1 MLKPIKPK
9 RMSDQVLEQ
18 LKDLIF
24 RGHLKPGERLMTERE
39 LARSLGV
46 SRPTVREAINKLVA
60 MHLLEHRQGQGTFV
74 NVPTTPEKNPLAAFI
89 NGQDASLMDLLEVRL
104 GLECN
109 AVALAA
115 RRASEEDIREI
126 EKSVE
131 EMTAAIKEG
140 HLGSDA
146 DISFHMA
153 IAYASKNVVQ
163 IHIMK
168 SLYDLLFYGIRENLQ
183 HLYTEP
189 MNLDKVLQQHTDILN
204 AIRKRDPD
212 EAHAAM
218 KRHIAFVQDYF
229 REQNMDG
236 FVKSHQSRHPG

>member
-9 RMSDQVLEQ
+9 RMSDQVFEQ

-39 LARSLGV
+39 LAQSLGV

-74 NVPTTPEKNPLAAFI
+74 NVPTAGADRNPLAAVI
-89 NGQDASLMDLLEVRL
+89 NGHDASLMDLLEVRQ

-115 RRASEEDIREI
+115 RRATDEDIREI
-126 EKSVE
+126 EKSVR
-131 EMTAAIKEG
+131 EMEAAVG
-140 HLGSDA
+140 DGSLGSDA

-153 IAYASKNVVQ
+153 IAYATRNVVQ

-168 SLYDLLFYGIRENLQ
+168 SLYDLLFYGIQENLQ
-183 HLYTEP
+183 HLYVEP
-189 MNLDKVLQQHTDILN
+189 TNLDKVLKQHTDILN
-204 AIRKRDPD
+204 AIRQHDPD
-212 EAHAAM
+212 EAYAAM
-218 KRHIAFVQDYF
+218 KRHISFVQDHF
-229 REQNMDG
+229 KERSIG
-236 FVKSHQSRHPG
+236 

>member
-9 RMSDQVLEQ
+9 RMSDQVFEQ

-24 RGHLKPGERLMTERE
+24 RGQLKPGERLMTERE
-39 LARSLGV
+39 LAQELGV

-74 NVPTTPEKNPLAAFI
+74 NPPTASADRNPLAAVL
-89 NGQDASLMDLLEVRL
+89 NGQEAGLMDLLEVRL

-115 RRASEEDIREI
+115 RRATEEDIREI
-126 EKSVE
+126 EKCVQ
-131 EMTAAIKEG
+131 EMAVAVGEG
-140 HLGSDA
+140 NLGSDA
-146 DISFHMA
+146 DITFHMA
-153 IAYASKNVVQ
+153 LAYASKNVVQ

-168 SLYDLLFYGIRENLQ
+168 SLYDLLFYGIQENLQ

-189 MNLDKVLQQHTDILN
+189 INLQGVLDQHTDILK
-204 AIRKRDPD
+204 AIRRHDPD
-212 EAHAAM
+212 EAYAAM
-218 KRHIAFVQDYF
+218 KRHITFVQDF
-229 REQNMDG
+229 FQERNIG
-236 FVKSHQSRHPG
+236 

>member
-9 RMSDQVLEQ
+9 RMSDQVFEQ

-39 LARSLGV
+39 LAQHLGV

-60 MHLLEHRQGQGTFV
+60 MHLLDHRQGQGTFV
-74 NVPTTPEKNPLAAFI
+74 NLPTTSADKNPLAAVL

-115 RRASEEDIREI
+115 RRASEDDIREL

-131 EMTAAIKEG
+131 DMAAAIKEG
-140 HLGSDA
+140 NLGSDA
-146 DISFHMA
+146 DIFFHMA
-153 IAYASKNVVQ
+153 IAFATKNVVQ

-168 SLYDLLFYGIRENLQ
+168 SLYDLLFYGIQENLQ

-189 MNLDKVLQQHTDILN
+189 INLDKVLQQHTDILN
-204 AIRKRDPD
+204 ALRQHDPD
-212 EAHAAM
+212 EAYAAM
-218 KRHIAFVQDYF
+218 KRHITFVQDYF
-229 REQNMDG
+229 RDRNI
-236 FVKSHQSRHPG
+236 S

>member
-9 RMSDQVLEQ
+9 RMSDQVFEQ

-24 RGHLKPGERLMTERE
+24 RGHIKPGERLMTERE
-39 LARSLGV
+39 LAQNLGV

-74 NVPTTPEKNPLAAFI
+74 NMPVTTAEKNPLAAVI
-89 NGQDASLMDLLEVRL
+89 DGQDASLMDLLEVRL

-115 RRASEEDIREI
+115 RRASENDIREI

-131 EMTAAIKEG
+131 DMAAAIKEG
-140 HLGSDA
+140 NLGSDA

-153 IAYASKNVVQ
+153 IAYATKNVVQ

-168 SLYDLLFYGIRENLQ
+168 SLYDLLFYGIQENLQ

-189 MNLDKVLQQHTDILN
+189 INLDKVLQQHTDILN
-204 AIRKRDPD
+204 AIRQHDPD
-212 EAHAAM
+212 EAYTAM
-218 KRHIAFVQDYF
+218 KRHITFVQDYF
-229 REQNMDG
+229 RERNIG
-236 FVKSHQSRHPG
+236 

>member
-9 RMSDQVLEQ
+9 RMSDQVFEQ

-24 RGHLKPGERLMTERE
+24 RGQLKPGERLLTERE
-39 LARSLGV
+39 LAQELGV
-46 SRPTVREAINKLVA
+46 SRPTIREAINKLVA

-74 NVPTTPEKNPLAAFI
+74 NPPTTGADKNPLAALL
-89 NGQDASLMDLLEVRL
+89 NGQDASLMDLLEIRL

-115 RRASEEDIREI
+115 RRATEEDVREI
-126 EKSVE
+126 EKCVQ
-131 EMTAAIKEG
+131 EMAAAVRAG
-140 HLGSDA
+140 NLGSDA
-146 DISFHMA
+146 DITFHMA
-153 IAYASKNVVQ
+153 LAYASKNIVQ

-168 SLYDLLFYGIRENLQ
+168 SLYDLLFHGIQENLQ

-189 MNLDKVLQQHTDILN
+189 INLDKVLRQHTDILN

-212 EAHAAM
+212 EAYAAM
-218 KRHIAFVQDYF
+218 KRHITFVQDF
-229 REQNMDG
+229 FQERNIE
-236 FVKSHQSRHPG
+236 

>member
-1 MLKPIKPK
+1 MLKLIKPK
-9 RMSDQVLEQ
+9 RMSDQVFEQ

-39 LARSLGV
+39 LAQHLGV

-60 MHLLEHRQGQGTFV
+60 MHLLDHRQGQGTFV
-74 NVPTTPEKNPLAAFI
+74 NPPTTSADKNPLAAVL

-115 RRASEEDIREI
+115 RRASEDDIREI

-131 EMTAAIKEG
+131 DMAAAIKEG
-140 HLGSDA
+140 NLGSDA

-153 IAYASKNVVQ
+153 IAYATKNVVQ

-168 SLYDLLFYGIRENLQ
+168 SLYDLLFYGIQENLQ

-189 MNLDKVLQQHTDILN
+189 INLDKVLQQHTDILN
-204 AIRKRDPD
+204 ALRQHDPD
-212 EAHAAM
+212 EAYTAM
-218 KRHIAFVQDYF
+218 KRHITFVQDYF
-229 REQNMDG
+229 RERNIG
-236 FVKSHQSRHPG
+236 

>member
-9 RMSDQVLEQ
+9 RISDQVFEQ

-24 RGHLKPGERLMTERE
+24 RRQIKPGERLMTERE
-39 LARSLGV
+39 LAQELGV

-74 NVPTTPEKNPLAAFI
+74 NSPNASADKNPFAAVL

-115 RRASEEDIREI
+115 RRATEEEVREL
-126 EKSVE
+126 EKSLQK
-131 EMTAAIKEG
+131 MTVAVGEG
-140 HLGSDA
+140 NLGSDA
-146 DISFHMA
+146 DITFHMA
-153 IAYASKNVVQ
+153 IAYATKNIVQ

-168 SLYDLLFYGIRENLQ
+168 SLYDLLFYGIQENLQ

-189 MNLDKVLQQHTDILN
+189 INPDKVLQQHTDILN
-204 AIRKRDPD
+204 AIRQRDPD
-212 EAHAAM
+212 EAYAAM
-218 KRHIAFVQDYF
+218 KRHITFVQDF
-229 REQNMDG
+229 FQERNIG
-236 FVKSHQSRHPG
+236 

>member
-9 RMSDQVLEQ
+9 RMSDQVFEQ

-24 RGHLKPGERLMTERE
+24 RGHIKPGERLMTERE
-39 LARSLGV
+39 LALSLGV

-60 MHLLEHRQGQGTFV
+60 MHLLDHRQGQGTFV
-74 NVPTTPEKNPLAAFI
+74 NPPNASADRNPLAAVI

-115 RRASEEDIREI
+115 RRATEEDVREI
-126 EKSVE
+126 EKSVQ
-131 EMTAAIKEG
+131 EMAEAVHEG
-140 HLGSDA
+140 NLGSDA
-146 DISFHMA
+146 DITFHMA
-153 IAYASKNVVQ
+153 IAYATKNIVQ

-189 MNLDKVLQQHTDILN
+189 INLEKVLQQHTDILN
-204 AIRKRDPD
+204 AVRQRDPE
-212 EAHAAM
+212 EAYAAM
-218 KRHIAFVQDYF
+218 KRHITFVQDYF
-229 REQNMDG
+229 RERNIG
-236 FVKSHQSRHPG
+236 

>member
-9 RMSDQVLEQ
+9 RMSDQVFEQ

-39 LARSLGV
+39 LAQNLGV

-60 MHLLEHRQGQGTFV
+60 VHLIEHRQGQGTFV
-74 NVPTTPEKNPLAAFI
+74 NPPNAGVDKNPLAAVI
-89 NGQDASLMDLLEVRL
+89 NGQDISLMDLLEVRL

-115 RRASEEDIREI
+115 QRATEEDMREL
-126 EKSVE
+126 EKSVQ
-131 EMTAAIKEG
+131 EMMVSIKEG
-140 HLGSDA
+140 NLGSDA
-146 DISFHMA
+146 DITFHMA
-153 IAYASKNVVQ
+153 IAYATKNIVQ

-168 SLYDLLFYGIRENLQ
+168 SLYDLLFYGIQENLQ

-189 MNLDKVLQQHTDILN
+189 MNLDKVHQQHVDILE
-204 AIRKRDPD
+204 AIRRRNPD

-218 KRHIAFVQDYF
+218 KRHINFVQDHF
-229 REQNMDG
+229 KERG
-236 FVKSHQSRHPG
+236 KG

>member
-9 RMSDQVLEQ
+9 RMSDQVFEQ

-39 LARSLGV
+39 LAQNLGV

-74 NVPTTPEKNPLAAFI
+74 NPPNVSVDKNPLAAVI
-89 NGQDASLMDLLEVRL
+89 NGQDAGLMDLLEVRM

-109 AVALAA
+109 SVALAA
-115 RRASEEDIREI
+115 QRATEEDIREI
-126 EKSVE
+126 EKSVRD
-131 EMTAAIKEG
+131 MAAALREG
-140 HLGSDA
+140 NLGSDA
-146 DISFHMA
+146 DITFHMA
-153 IAYASKNVVQ
+153 IAYATKNIVQ

-189 MNLDKVLQQHTDILN
+189 INLEKILQQHTDILN
-204 AIRKRDPD
+204 AIRQRKSD
-212 EAHAAM
+212 EAYAAM
-218 KRHIAFVQDYF
+218 KRHIAFVQDF
-229 REQNMDG
+229 FKERNIG
-236 FVKSHQSRHPG
+236 

>member
-9 RMSDQVLEQ
+9 KMSDQVFEQ

-24 RGHLKPGERLMTERE
+24 RGHLKPGKRLMTERE
-39 LARSLGV
+39 LAQSLGV

-74 NVPTTPEKNPLAAFI
+74 NPPDASADRNPLAAVI
-89 NGQDASLMDLLEVRL
+89 NGGDASLMDLLEVRL

-115 RRASEEDIREI
+115 QRATEEDIREL
-126 EKSVE
+126 ERSVR
-131 EMTAAIKEG
+131 EMAVAVG
-140 HLGSDA
+140 DGNLGSDD
-146 DISFHMA
+146 DITFHMA
-153 IAYASKNVVQ
+153 IAYASKNIVQ

-168 SLYDLLFYGIRENLQ
+168 SLYDLLFHGIRENLQ

-189 MNLDKVLQQHTDILN
+189 MNLAKVLQQHTDVLD
-204 AIRKRDPD
+204 AVRRRDPD
-212 EAHAAM
+212 EAFAAM
-218 KRHIAFVQDYF
+218 KRHITFVQDYF
-229 REQNMDG
+229 RERNID
-236 FVKSHQSRHPG
+236 